1 MTLEDNVDHHCATL
15 KCPEKR
21 ILSGTYCRK
30 CALVRLTNYRV
41 LVAGTGY
48 IKIVETENGI
58 ERQVIHKQ

>member
-1 MTLEDNVDHHCATL
+1 MTLEGTLDHHCATL
-15 KCPEKR
+15 GCPEKC

-30 CALVRLTNYRV
+30 CALVRLTNYGV

-48 IKIVETENGI
+48 IKIVETENGT